1 MKSPSSSVWA
11 RAQVTV
17 TLSIDCGGP
26 WGPDCTVA
34 QVQKQATDH
43 ALATLNSL
51 PQQISQ
57 GVRIVGEPRVAMI
70 VTEDER

>member
-43 ALATLNSL
+43 ALATLNSR
-51 PQQISQ
+51 P
-57 GVRIVGEPRVAMI
+57 
-70 VTEDER
+70 